1 MAIAIIILCLIV
13 ALLFVYAIVLR
24 PWLKEQSWAVKFFAW
39 IDPVEL
45 ALFKKSEQVLAGR
58 LVWLGGGIVTIYDA
72 VGAYFSN
79 LDFTPITTRLFDWMH
94 IPQDFRGLT
103 LSAFVTALGL
113 MIVNLRKKVTKPLE
127 LVAVSDKD
135 VATNPKVAEA
145 IAMADQTKTEAVN
158 VVADAKAV

>member
-13 ALLFVYAIVLR
+13 AFLFVYAIVLR
-24 PWLKEQSWAVKFFAW
+24 PWLQKQPWAVKFFAW
-39 IDPVEL
+39 IDPLEL

-58 LVWLGGGIVTIYDA
+58 LVWLGGLIVTAYDA
-72 VGAYFSN
+72 VGAYWSN
-79 LDFTPITTRLFDWMH
+79 LDFTPITTRVL
-94 IPQDFRGLT
+94 DFLHVPPDLRGLT

-135 VATNPKVAEA
+135 VAANPKVAEA
-145 IAMADQTKTEAVN
+145 IAMADKTKTEAVN
-158 VVADAKAV
+158 VVADAKAG